1 MATDNEMTHHV
12 DAKRGLS
19 NSDIST
25 LVLVGVVVLFA
36 IVNSRSTKISWIFA
50 SSKAPLFVVIAIC
63 MVVGFA
69 AGFLFAQR
77 RGKHD

>member
-1 MATDNEMTHHV
+1 MSTDDQLTHHV
-12 DAKRGLS
+12 EDKRGLS
-19 NSDIST
+19 NSDIGT

-36 IVNSRSTKISWIFA
+36 IVNSRSTKISWVVA

-63 MVVGFA
+63 VVIGFA